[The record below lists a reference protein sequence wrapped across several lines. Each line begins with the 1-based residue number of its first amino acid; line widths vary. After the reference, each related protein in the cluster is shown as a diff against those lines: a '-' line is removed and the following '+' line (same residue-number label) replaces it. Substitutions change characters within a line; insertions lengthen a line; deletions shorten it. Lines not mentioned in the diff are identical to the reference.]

1 MENVFSK
8 ISKVN
13 LKTTFKNKKTILEDV
28 YFTAPFKVM
37 TPFYKKDDY
46 IKVVVMSSSA
56 GIMAGDRQEY
66 NINVGENTKLE
77 LTSQSYEKIH
87 KMEEGKAIR
96 ECKIKVEKNAFLKY
110 SPQPTIPFAKSSFEN
125 NIIINLEDNT
135 SKLVL
140 MDIIS
145 CGRATSGEKFQ
156 YNLYKSYIEV
166 RCKNKLMYR
175 DNTIYVPKDFKMNG
189 YGFFEGYTHLANMFI
204 CNFENSSE
212 KIHLIREVIEENKDI
227 SGGATLT
234 KSENICVKILGNS
247 GEVLSNLCNN
257 ILKII

>member
-13 LKTTFKNKKTILEDV
+13 LKTTFKNEKTILEDV

-37 TPFYKKDDY
+37 TPFYKKDDDY

-96 ECKIKVEKNAFLKY
+96 ECKIKVEKDAL
-110 SPQPTIPFAKSSFEN
+110 
-125 NIIINLEDNT
+125 
-135 SKLVL
+135 
-140 MDIIS
+140 
-145 CGRATSGEKFQ
+145 
-156 YNLYKSYIEV
+156 
-166 RCKNKLMYR
+166 
-175 DNTIYVPKDFKMNG
+175 
-189 YGFFEGYTHLANMFI
+189 
-204 CNFENSSE
+204 
-212 KIHLIREVIEENKDI
+212 
-227 SGGATLT
+227 
-234 KSENICVKILGNS
+234 
-247 GEVLSNLCNN
+247 
-257 ILKII
+257 LKIQPSANNSFC